1 MNTTDFPSDYVFG
14 DGKDEGFST
23 PNFPLGEFNNA
34 EAREQAE
41 KAGTEKSFEVRF
53 SNFYFKTQFN

>member
-1 MNTTDFPSDYVFG
+1 MNITEFPTDYVYG

-41 KAGTEKSFEVRF
+41 KAGTASSFEVAFFFLPLSF
-53 SNFYFKTQFN
+53 S